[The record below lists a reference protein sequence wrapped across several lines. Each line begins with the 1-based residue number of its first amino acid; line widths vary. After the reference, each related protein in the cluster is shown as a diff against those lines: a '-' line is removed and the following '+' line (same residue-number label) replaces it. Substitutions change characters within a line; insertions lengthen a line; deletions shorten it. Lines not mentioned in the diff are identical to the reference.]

1 MISHTVY
8 KVVVLALPLLK
19 LKMSPELKP
28 RNKNKQHQSRT
39 TDIPLPPT
47 SITPAKKLPVTITN
61 TVMPERSAHENK
73 NQMQES
79 CC

>member
-1 MISHTVY
+1 MISHSVY

-28 RNKNKQHQSRT
+28 RGKNKHHQSRT

-47 SITPAKKLPVTITN
+47 PITQAKKLPVTITN
-61 TVMPERSAHENK
+61 TVMP
-73 NQMQES
+73 
-79 CC
+79 